1 MASRAARKSQPRPKR
16 LIARATAGDKARR
29 ARKPKCSSPKRG
41 SATCVLRD
49 FRSPNDLRRHG
60 VAARAERYDIVLYR
74 LQTAPDLAA
83 YVRSAPKLNPMY
95 GQMRAAAVAELKLPG
110 GGKSALL
117 SENMAR
123 ARFIPPSKRY
133 VVVDVPS
140 ARLWM
145 YENNQPVDSM
155 KLVVGMDEYRTP
167 LIASVI
173 YYTTFNPY
181 WHAPDHLV
189 RKAIAPNALRNSGYL
204 KAKGYEVL
212 SEWSADAKIIPPS
225 EVDWKGAAAGTV
237 HLKVRQ
243 HPGGDN
249 SMGKMKFP
257 FENGDGVFLHD
268 TPHREHFAKSVR
280 TISNGCVRL
289 EDAPRFVR
297 WLYGRDVHAEGVG
310 ADQNVVL
317 PTPVPVYLLYMTRA
331 PEGGTIAY
339 EPDSSPPGP
348 LRRSED
354 GLHLGEIG
362 KTLPETGLLELDLF
376 SRSWRKSCAVIGGH
390 LGASPG
396 GTVCGRAS
404 IRNSGW
410 KWRKKGIE

>member
-1 MASRAARKSQPRPKR
+1 
-16 LIARATAGDKARR
+16 
-29 ARKPKCSSPKRG
+29 
-41 SATCVLRD
+41 
-49 FRSPNDLRRHG
+49 
-60 VAARAERYDIVLYR
+60 
-74 LQTAPDLAA
+74 
-83 YVRSAPKLNPMY
+83 
-95 GQMRAAAVAELKLPG
+95 MRAAAVAELKLPG

-117 SENMAR
+117 SENLAR
-123 ARFIPPSKRY
+123 ARFIPPSKKY
-133 VVVDVPS
+133 VIVDTPS
-140 ARLWM
+140 ARMWM
-145 YENNQPVDSM
+145 YENGQPVDSM
-155 KLVVGMDEYRTP
+155 KLVVGMDAYRTP

-189 RKAIAPNALRNSGYL
+189 RKAIAPNALRSSTYL
-204 KAKGYEVL
+204 KSKGYEVL
-212 SEWSADAKIIPPS
+212 SEWSPNAKVIPPS

-243 HPGGDN
+243 APGGDN

-268 TPHREHFAKSVR
+268 TPHREHFAKSIR

-317 PTPVPVYLLYMTRA
+317 PTPVPVYLLYMTTR

-339 EPDSSPPGP
+339 ERDPY
-348 LRRSED
+348 R
-354 GLHLGEIG
+354 
-362 KTLPETGLLELDLF
+362 LD
-376 SRSWRKSCAVIGGH
+376 RAGG
-390 LGASPG
+390 AKMVS
-396 GTVCGRAS
+396 VSA
-404 IRNSGW
+404 
-410 KWRKKGIE
+410 K